1 MPNSFHSHRPY
12 SSGLT
17 VVDASS
23 PVFSR
28 PSPRLPTV
36 RLAVKVFSSCGYL
49 SRYYIPPDNVVTSS
63 ACTPALTLRV
73 ILSSSWP
80 LLPSSLTDEGRCFM
94 CSILRLYNFVLF
106 YFFFRRRGKVRLGIS
121 WGIFEKELVCFLIKS
136 EREFGNRK
144 QWFLKFLEIFGRKL

>member
-12 SSGLT
+12 PSGLT

-49 SRYYIPPDNVVTSS
+49 SRYYIPPDNVVTTG

-80 LLPSSLTDEGRCFM
+80 LLPSSLTEEEDVLCAQFCDCIILFCFFSEGRESEVRNF
-94 CSILRLYNFVLF
+94 LRHFWKGIGLF
-106 YFFFRRRGKVRLGIS
+106 LD
-121 WGIFEKELVCFLIKS
+121 
-136 EREFGNRK
+136 
-144 QWFLKFLEIFGRKL
+144 